1 MNRSFGNQV
10 INDGEGEFKSFKN
23 AFMYDSLL
31 FGWKEEQQVLA
42 IEYCLKGK
50 ALKVFKSLDDSKR
63 KSLTDIF
70 KALEEKC
77 SKSPDNYLNLFYF

>member
-31 FGWKEEQQVLA
+31 FGWKRRTVS
-42 IEYCLKGK
+42 ISY
-50 ALKVFKSLDDSKR
+50 
-63 KSLTDIF
+63 II
-70 KALEEKC
+70 
-77 SKSPDNYLNLFYF
+77 LFEGLGT